1 MSHVRLDKWHSMK
14 SKIHIEHDKS
24 QYLVHEILLNLN
36 HVLIAGY

>member
-1 MSHVRLDKWHSMK
+1 MK

-24 QYLVHEILLNLN
+24 QYLEQEILLNLN

>member
-1 MSHVRLDKWHSMK
+1 MK

-24 QYLVHEILLNLN
+24 QYLVQEILLNLN